1 MMTFHLR
8 YGKPLAA
15 SLILLGAL
23 AASVGGG
30 NTALAQ
36 TKASSPTSDVALE
49 GYCPVCIVEAKKWV
63 RGNPRHQVTHDSRT
77 YYFPSDKEKRM
88 FEANP
93 AKYVPALGGDCT
105 VCYANAG
112 KRVPGNIRHGVSH
125 NGRLFLFPSDRE
137 KKEFLAHPRR
147 YADVDLALDGKCAVC
162 RVMVGKD
169 VPGKPQFTAI
179 HDGFRYQFPS
189 DKERQVFLANPAK
202 FTAERATGK
211 QASTQMASKAAIT
224 IKGTSACAGC
234 EHGVVPIGA
243 PDTLGLAVN
252 ASDGKVYVVEDAHKL
267 YPKVYEHRFDG
278 LRLQVSGTVLKSDA
292 KITWIKPTQLNAL
305 N

>member
-1 MMTFHLR
+1 MGQTVVEKIAQAHQAAGPQRALRTGDFLTIRPHHVMTHD
-8 YGKPLAA
+8 
-15 SLILLGAL
+15 
-23 AASVGGG
+23 
-30 NTALAQ
+30 NTAAVMKKFQ
-36 TKASSPTSDVALE
+36 SIGVSRFHDPKQ
-49 GYCPVCIVEAKKWV
+49 PVF
-63 RGNPRHQVTHDSRT
+63 TLDHDIQNQS
-77 YYFPSDKEKRM
+77 
-88 FEANP
+88 EANL

-112 KRVPGNIRHGVSH
+112 KRIPGNIRHGVFH
-125 NGRLFLFPSDRE
+125 NSRLFLFPSDRE

-211 QASTQMASKAAIT
+211 QASTQKASKAAIT

-234 EHGVVPIGA
+234 EHGLVPIGA

-267 YPKVYEHRFDG
+267 YPKVYKDRFDG
-278 LRLQVSGTVLKSDA
+278 LRLQVSGTVLKSDG
-292 KITWIKPTQLNAL
+292 KITWIKPTQLNVL

>member
-8 YGKPLAA
+8 YGKTLAA

-23 AASVGGG
+23 VVSVAGD

-36 TKASSPTSDVALE
+36 TEASSQTSDVALE
-49 GYCPVCIVEAKKWV
+49 GYCPVCIIEAKTWV
-63 RGNPRHQVTHDSRT
+63 RGNPRHQVTHDGRT

-88 FEANP
+88 FEANA

-112 KRVPGNIRHGVSH
+112 KRIPGNIRHGVFH

-147 YADVDLALDGKCAVC
+147 YANVDLALDGKCAVC

-179 HDGFRYQFPS
+179 HDGFRYHFPS

-202 FTAERATGK
+202 FTAKRATAK
-211 QASTQMASKAAIT
+211 QASTQKASKAAIT
-224 IKGTSACAGC
+224 IKGSSACAGY

-252 ASDGKVYVVEDAHKL
+252 ANDGKVYVVEDAHKL
-267 YPKVYEHRFDG
+267 YPKVYKDRFDG
-278 LRLQVSGTVLKSDA
+278 LRLQVSGTVLKSA
-292 KITWIKPTQLNAL
+292 GKITWIKPTQLNVL